1 MSSRPLRIIHTTSSL
16 NGGGMEHF
24 VLRLAEAQRKGGHDA
39 RVLALQGGPL
49 QEHADRLG
57 IPTIVLGGAS
67 TPSRVVRGAAA
78 LARLRP
84 HIMHSHNPTSLQY
97 GVIGKL
103 VSGARLVFT
112 DHRGIVRVPH
122 TIEWLLTDAVV
133 AVSRDT
139 ARQSPASKVVDVG
152 VIYNG
157 VDPPAPKRSRAAVRA
172 DLGLGE
178 GPVALHVANFLPVKG
193 HDILVRALAKVRD
206 RGVKLTVVTAGD
218 GDERPAIEAAAAQL
232 GLGPDRLRFLG
243 FRTDVPDLLA
253 AADLFVLPS
262 RMEGLPL
269 ATLEAMSHG
278 LPIVTTRIGGNP
290 EVVTDGE
297 HGLLVPVEDPDALA
311 AALARLAEDPA
322 LRRALGEAGRTRVQ
336 TEFTFTEMTR
346 RYQAIYDRLRPTRPD
361 ERS

>member
-1 MSSRPLRIIHTTSSL
+1 MSSRKLRIIHTSSSL
-16 NGGGMEHF
+16 QGGGMEHF
-24 VLRLAEAQRKGGHDA
+24 VLRLAEAQRKMGHDA
-39 RVLALQGGPL
+39 QILALQGGPL

-57 IPTIVLGGAS
+57 IPTIVLGGQRTS
-67 TPSRVVRGAAA
+67 SRVLRGAAV

-84 HIMHSHNPTSLQY
+84 HVMHSHNPTSIQY
-97 GVIGKL
+97 GVLGKL
-103 VSGARLVFT
+103 VSGARLVYT
-112 DHRGIVRVPH
+112 DHRGVVRIPH

-139 ARQSPASKVVDVG
+139 ARQTPASKVVDVG

-157 VDPPAPKRSRAAVRA
+157 VDPPAPKRTRTEVRA

-206 RGVKLTVVTAGD
+206 RGVPLTVVTAGD
-218 GDERPAIEAAAAQL
+218 GNERPAIEAQAAQL
-232 GLGPDRLRFLG
+232 GLGPEHIRFLG
-243 FRTDVPDLLA
+243 FRSDVPDLLA
-253 AADLFVLPS
+253 AADFFVLPS

-269 ATLEAMSHG
+269 AVLEAMSHG

-297 HGLLVPVEDPDALA
+297 HGLLVPIEDPDALA
-311 AALARLAEDPA
+311 AALVRIAENPD
-322 LRRALGEAGRTRVQ
+322 LRRTLGEAGRKRVEK
-336 TEFTFTEMTR
+336 EFTFVEMTR
-346 RYQAIYDRLRPTRPD
+346 KYQAIYDRLVR
-361 ERS
+361 